1 MQDVVAAGSV
11 PGSREIAEEPGAS
24 TRVVAAPAP
33 SPLTALAYIS
43 YLRVAAIVGVV
54 AIHSLGLTVDNRAH
68 VSRGAYQFTSAVE
81 TAVSWCVPVFVMIS
95 GALLLPDVPGE
106 SMGAFYRRRL
116 RRIGV
121 AAIFWNAWYF
131 AFRGVV
137 LHKPI
142 DPMRIARD
150 LMLAKTYTALYFFP
164 LIIGLY
170 VITPILRPFFARAT
184 RREAWFAGGLI
195 LAACLAYPVIGQV
208 AALQKV
214 GVVNAPL
221 NSLTYFLPS
230 VGVYIAGYLLRDVR
244 LSRRGVVLA
253 LLAVVAATA
262 ELMWQDL
269 HPGRLHGWLDA
280 LMPSGMG
287 GLQCTVV
294 SLCLFLLART
304 LIRPGTRL
312 ATPAAA
318 RRARVLGDLTLGVF
332 VIHLTVRYIVQ
343 KAVPGW
349 TDGGTT
355 IPASLELTG
364 LVLVGA
370 FAVAWA
376 FMKTP
381 VLRKT
386 IGG

>member
-1 MQDVVAAGSV
+1 
-11 PGSREIAEEPGAS
+11 
-24 TRVVAAPAP
+24 
-33 SPLTALAYIS
+33 
-43 YLRVAAIVGVV
+43 
-54 AIHSLGLTVDNRAH
+54 
-68 VSRGAYQFTSAVE
+68 
-81 TAVSWCVPVFVMIS
+81 
-95 GALLLPDVPGE
+95 
-106 SMGAFYRRRL
+106 
-116 RRIGV
+116 
-121 AAIFWNAWYF
+121 
-131 AFRGVV
+131 VV

-184 RREAWFAGGLI
+184 RREAWLAGGLI
-195 LAACLAYPVIGQV
+195 LAGCLAYPVIGLV

-221 NSLTYFLPS
+221 NALTYFLPS
-230 VGVYIAGYLLRDVR
+230 VGIYIAGYLLRDVR

-253 LLAVVAATA
+253 AAAVATA
-262 ELMWQDL
+262 GTELVWQDL
-269 HPGRLHGWLDA
+269 HPHMLHGWLDA
-280 LMPSGMG
+280 LMPPGMDG
-287 GLQCTVV
+287 VQCTVV
-294 SLCLFLLART
+294 SLGLFVLART

-312 ATPAAA
+312 ASPAAA

-332 VIHLTVRYIVQ
+332 VIHLTVRHIVQ
-343 KAVPGW
+343 HTVPGW
-349 TDGGTT
+349 IDGGTT
-355 IPASLELTG
+355 IPSALALTG
-364 LVLVGA
+364 VVLVGA

>member
-1 MQDVVAAGSV
+1 MHD
-11 PGSREIAEEPGAS
+11 
-24 TRVVAAPAP
+24 VAAPRPTEAP
-33 SPLTALAYIS
+33 REAAQVFEPTIAVPPPVSPLTNLAYIS

-54 AIHSLGLTVDNRAH
+54 SIHSIGLTVDNRAH
-68 VSRGAYQFTSAVE
+68 VTRGVYQFATAAE
-81 TAVSWCVPVFVMIS
+81 TAVAWCVPVFVMIS

-121 AAIFWNAWYF
+121 AALFWNAWYF
-131 AFRGVV
+131 AFRGLV

-170 VITPILRPFFARAT
+170 MITPILRPFFARAT
-184 RREAWFAGGLI
+184 RREAWLAGALI
-195 LAACLAYPVIGQV
+195 LAACLAYPVVGLV

-230 VGVYIAGYLLRDVR
+230 VGVYIAGYLLRDVH
-244 LSRRGVVLA
+244 LSRRGIALTALA
-253 LLAVVAATA
+253 GVVATV
-262 ELMWQDL
+262 ELVWQDL
-269 HPGRLHGWLDA
+269 HPKALHGWLDA
-280 LMPSGMG
+280 LMPPGMG

-294 SLCLFLLART
+294 SLSLFALART

-312 ATPAAA
+312 ASPVAA
-318 RRARVLGDLTLGVF
+318 RRVRVLGDLTLGVF
-332 VIHLTVRYIVQ
+332 VIHLTIRYLVQ
-343 KAVPGW
+343 QNVSGW
-349 TDGGTT
+349 TDGATS
-355 IPASLELTG
+355 IPESLELTA

-370 FAVAWA
+370 FVVAWA

-381 VLRKT
+381 GLRKT
-386 IGG
+386 VGG